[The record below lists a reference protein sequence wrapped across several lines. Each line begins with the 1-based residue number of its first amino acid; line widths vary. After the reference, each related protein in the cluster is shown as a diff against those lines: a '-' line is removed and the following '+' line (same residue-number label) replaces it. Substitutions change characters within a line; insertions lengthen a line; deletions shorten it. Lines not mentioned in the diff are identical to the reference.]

1 MDYCNT
7 DSCKTEACIVCSV
20 KNCIHHTTDD
30 TCSAGK
36 IEVGNH
42 SASTAR
48 ETCCDTF
55 KAKSH

>member
-7 DSCKTEACIVCSV
+7 NPCKTESCIACSV
-20 KNCIHHTTDD
+20 KNCIHHTEED

-36 IEVGNH
+36 IQVGNY

-55 KAKSH
+55 KAK